1 MITTSASP
9 RISIIGAGLAGL
21 SLVTHLQRHGIAA
34 TIYEKDPS
42 FEARANVGSIL
53 DMHYESGQRALN
65 EANID
70 WKSVTIPQGEETR
83 CYDSKGTLL
92 YKDEPASSPP
102 HTEEHSRP
110 EIPRTVLRK
119 LFYDCVSASGS
130 IKWSHS
136 FKSARRLPD
145 GTYELTFADGTIE
158 KCDLIVGAD
167 GAWSKVRPL
176 VSSEKPSFS
185 GITGA
190 EISITSSALVASD
203 ELRDIDKKIGNGTA
217 FGLHKGSALITQRG
231 SEGRIRTYAWF
242 HAEESFTLP
251 TDAAAARAILL
262 SRYEGW
268 APWFRQL
275 ISECDGDAIYLRP
288 LHTLPAGHKWT
299 SVPGVTLIGDAAHLM
314 SPFAGEGA
322 NLALLDGLELAL
334 ALASAKDSGK
344 WQEAVAVFEKK
355 MCDRAA
361 EFAAESQQN
370 LELFLGNE
378 APESV
383 VKVFKSMA
391 SPNSNPPPTRYNFFR
406 HPGRFFLSLFSSRA
420 TA

>member
-9 RISIIGAGLAGL
+9 RIAIIGAGLAGL
-21 SLVTHLQRHGIAA
+21 SLLTHLQRRAIAA
-34 TIYEKDPS
+34 TIYEKDPL

-92 YKDEPASSPP
+92 YKDEPAISNLLFAFPP
-102 HTEEHSRP
+102 GHT
-110 EIPRTVLRK
+110 T
-119 LFYDCVSASGS
+119 
-130 IKWSHS
+130 
-136 FKSARRLPD
+136 
-145 GTYELTFADGTIE
+145 LTFADGTTAT
-158 KCDLIVGAD
+158 CDLLVGAD

-190 EISITSSALVASD
+190 EISTTSSALAASD
-203 ELRDIDKKIGNGTA
+203 ELKTIDKKIGNGTA
-217 FGLHKGSALITQRG
+217 FGLHKGTALITQRG

-242 HAEESFTLP
+242 HAEESF
-251 TDAAAARAILL
+251 AILL

-268 APWFRQL
+268 APWFRTL
-275 ISECDGDAIYLRP
+275 ISECDGAAIYLRP
-288 LHTLPAGHKWT
+288 LHTLSVGHKWA

-334 ALASAKDSGK
+334 ALAGAKESGK
-344 WQEAVAVFEKK
+344 WQEAVTVFERK

-361 EFAAESQQN
+361 GFAAESQQN
-370 LELFLGNE
+370 LELFLGEE

-383 VKVFKSMA
+383 VKVFQSMTPPD
-391 SPNSNPPPTRYNFFR
+391 SPPTIPDTGY
-406 HPGRFFLSLFSSRA
+406 
-420 TA
+420 

>member
-1 MITTSASP
+1 MTSTSP
-9 RISIIGAGLAGL
+9 RIAIIGAGLGGL
-21 SLVTHLQRHGIAA
+21 SLLTHLQRHGIAA
-34 TIYEKDPS
+34 TVYEKDPS
-42 FEARANVGSIL
+42 FEARAHVGSIL

-65 EANID
+65 EANIK
-70 WKSVTIPQGEETR
+70 WKSKTLPEGEEMK
-83 CYDSKGTLL
+83 CYDFQGTLL
-92 YKDEPASSPP
+92 YEDGQAGSPP
-102 HTEEHSRP
+102 HPEEHSRP

-167 GAWSKVRPL
+167 GAWSKVRSL
-176 VSSEKPSFS
+176 VSSEKPSFA

-190 EISITSSALVASD
+190 EISITSSALAASD

-217 FGLHKGSALITQRG
+217 FGLHKGTALIIQRG

-242 HAEESFTLP
+242 HGKESFTLP
-251 TDAAAARAILL
+251 TTDAAAARATLL

-275 ISECDGDAIYLRP
+275 ISECDDDAIYLRP
-288 LHTLPAGHKWT
+288 LHTLPVGHKWT
-299 SVPGVTLIGDAAHLM
+299 SVPGVTLLGDAAHLM

-334 ALASAKDSGK
+334 VLAGAKDSGK
-344 WQEAVAVFEKK
+344 WQEAVTVFEQK
-355 MCDRAA
+355 MCERAA

-370 LELFLGNE
+370 LDLFLGDE

-383 VKVFKSMA
+383 VNWFQSHM
-391 SPNSNPPPTRYNFFR
+391 PPPE
-406 HPGRFFLSLFSSRA
+406 
-420 TA
+420 